1 MLIHGREVGLRLTMR
16 ATLDIAKL
24 TPHESIDEIGDVLG
38 TATFA
43 GQLELIVK
51 FIAALSRGYEEAKRY
66 EEPGYVPNPVTEE
79 ELLSLDMADLN
90 RRSTATRKRKSR
102 SRNQKKRTLPPH
114 PHEPVVVAIL
124 RSAVRNVKAGDHE
137 HHLWRDGRH
146 DLLPFDL

>member
-90 RRSTATRKRKSR
+90 QLQNEAFAAFNRDTETEVEVKES
-102 SRNQKKRTLPPH
+102 KKEDAPP
-114 PHEPVVVAIL
+114 A
-124 RSAVRNVKAGDHE
+124 SA
-137 HHLWRDGRH
+137 
-146 DLLPFDL
+146 